1 MYPVNSLNSM
11 PSSLLDYFPE
21 AKGDG
26 LRVTWA
32 RATNNKARLATGLRS
47 AANLVEGDVSMSCN
61 SRYPVPIMSPS
72 ASVPS
77 DLTLEEWLQE
87 LLRYNNKGIQLDF
100 QSTEVVEPAC
110 RVLARVADHLRGPI
124 ILNADIQLGPHSSS
138 AIPVDAWTF
147 LTLCRTRFPR
157 SIISIGWTTDVLP
170 STYLKIGYTR
180 EYIDR
185 MVALVKEYTLMQPVM
200 FPVHASLLKYS
211 IPEMQRLLFQV
222 PNSSLCVWSTKANP
236 IESIDELL
244 TIRKS
249 FNIGQVFYKLPDEQ
263 LECFFSN
270 T

>member
-1 MYPVNSLNSM
+1 M
-11 PSSLLDYFPE
+11 PTSVLDYFPD

-32 RATNNKARLATGLRS
+32 RGINNKARLANAIRS
-47 AANLVEGDVSMSCN
+47 PAHLVEGEVTMSCN
-61 SRYPVPIMSPS
+61 SRYPVPVLSQG
-72 ASVPS
+72 VGGS
-77 DLTLEEWLQE
+77 DLTLEEWLGE
-87 LLRYNNKGIQLDF
+87 VLRYNSKGVQLNF

-138 AIPVDAWTF
+138 AVPVDAWTF

-157 SIISIGWTTDVLP
+157 SIISIGWTTDILP
-170 STYLKIGYTR
+170 ATYLKIGYTR
-180 EYIDR
+180 DYVDR

-244 TIRKS
+244 AIRKS